1 MLRIDDL
8 HVFSLSPGKNV
19 LLAEIE
25 TDGEDDVAVLRAIHT
40 VCTYEQFSVKHVTAS
55 LNHRDR
61 ITPRLKEL

>member
-1 MLRIDDL
+1 M
-8 HVFSLSPGKNV
+8 